1 MSNLTSY
8 GDLVK
13 SNIKTAN
20 DCNNKCSLS
29 GFTLTLFHNIDGCMC
44 AEEEVLRGSY
54 KQWNAEGKCE
64 GKYLFTVYRT
74 DGVMMGDEGTQSDL
88 TSKQIIRP
96 ETSLSITGRLS
107 VCLLVCLCACQSIY
121 QSVCPQTKKLLTYFR
136 TN

>member
-44 AEEEVLRGSY
+44 AEEELRGSY

-107 VCLLVCLCACQSIY
+107 VCLLVCVPVNLSISL
-121 QSVCPQTKKLLTYFR
+121 SVLKLRNY
-136 TN
+136 